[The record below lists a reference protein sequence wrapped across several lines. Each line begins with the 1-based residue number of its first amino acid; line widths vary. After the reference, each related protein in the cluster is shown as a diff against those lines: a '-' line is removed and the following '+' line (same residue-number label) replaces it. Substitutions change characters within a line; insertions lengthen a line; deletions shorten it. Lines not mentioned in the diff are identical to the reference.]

1 MYALYTTIAL
11 YISITEIRKA
21 RRRSRSGFYFTTLSQ
36 VDEVNELKK
45 IYSHLVAAIQS
56 VLAVLHKQT
65 TLDNLLSY
73 VQFQPLDISLWYRL
87 PGIPTVRLSILNLL
101 RNGELPTPLDLYHAY
116 R

>member
-1 MYALYTTIAL
+1 MQQERVVSVTLC
-11 YISITEIRKA
+11 ISIREIRLSKST
-21 RRRSRSGFYFTTLSQ
+21 RFYFTTLSQ
-36 VDEVNELKK
+36 LDEVSELKRL
-45 IYSHLVAAIQS
+45 YSHLIAAIQS
-56 VLAVLHKQT
+56 LLGLVQKQT

-87 PGIPTVRLSILNLL
+87 PGIPTVRFSVLNLL